1 MSPLSRYSIPL
12 ALLILAGTAAR
23 PAQAQLVKD
32 GGFESALSGPA
43 NSTFFFNSAAPF
55 DANWAVTG
63 EVGIDNADVFV
74 FNGSKSLF
82 LNSGIGTDSISQ
94 NIATTP
100 GSLYNLSFYAN
111 DDTPGDLLN
120 VSFGGVALAP
130 IAVPANGYSGPGGGN
145 LGAFTFYSFNV
156 LATAPF
162 SGLTFSSTGSLSSG
176 QLELDDISAAPVP
189 EAATTLSFGLLLLLG
204 LGATLASAK
213 KAGPNKTSVPA

>member
-1 MSPLSRYSIPL
+1 MSLFSRYGIPL
-12 ALLILAGTAAR
+12 ALLTLVGMAAR

-43 NSTFFFNSAAPF
+43 NSTFFFNSGAPF

-63 EVGIDNADVFV
+63 EVGIDNADVYV
-74 FNGSKSLF
+74 LNGSKSLY

-111 DDTPGDLLN
+111 DDIPGDLLN

-145 LGAFTFYSFNV
+145 AGAFTFYSFNV

-162 SGLTFSSTGSLSSG
+162 SGLTFSAVGGLGSG
-176 QLELDDISAAPVP
+176 TLELDAISAAPVP
-189 EAATTLSFGLLLLLG
+189 EAATTVSLGLLLLLG
-204 LGATLASAK
+204 LGATLAAAK
-213 KAGPNKTSVPA
+213 KAGPKKASMTA